1 MFKVCFIWHVMTG
14 KINEKRNEMVLR
26 CGGGGQKVQ
35 YIPLGVNEGKFQKKL
50 TGTASVGDGTG

>member
-1 MFKVCFIWHVMTG
+1 MTG

-26 CGGGGQKVQ
+26 CRGGEGQKVQ

>member
-1 MFKVCFIWHVMTG
+1 MTG

-26 CGGGGQKVQ
+26 CRGGGGQKVQ

>member
-1 MFKVCFIWHVMTG
+1 MTG

-26 CGGGGQKVQ
+26 YGGGAGGQKVQ

-50 TGTASVGDGTG
+50 TSTASVGDNTG

>member
-1 MFKVCFIWHVMTG
+1 MTG

-26 CGGGGQKVQ
+26 CRGGGGQKVQ
-35 YIPLGVNEGKFQKKL
+35 YKPVGVNEGKFQKKL

>member
-1 MFKVCFIWHVMTG
+1 MTG

-26 CGGGGQKVQ
+26 CRGGGGEQKVQ

>member
-1 MFKVCFIWHVMTG
+1 MKWFLDV
-14 KINEKRNEMVLR
+14 
-26 CGGGGQKVQ
+26 GGGGIYTSGQ

>member
-1 MFKVCFIWHVMTG
+1 MKKV
-14 KINEKRNEMVLR
+14 NEMVLR
-26 CGGGGQKVQ
+26 CSRGGGQKVQ

>member
-1 MFKVCFIWHVMTG
+1 MTG

-26 CGGGGQKVQ
+26 YGGGGGQKVQ

>member
-1 MFKVCFIWHVMTG
+1 MTG

-26 CGGGGQKVQ
+26 YGGGGGGGGGQKVQ

-50 TGTASVGDGTG
+50 TSTASVGDNTG

>member
-1 MFKVCFIWHVMTG
+1 MKKV
-14 KINEKRNEMVLR
+14 NEMVLR
-26 CGGGGQKVQ
+26 CSGEGGGGQKVQ

>member
-1 MFKVCFIWHVMTG
+1 MTG

-26 CGGGGQKVQ
+26 CRGGGGQKVQ

-50 TGTASVGDGTG
+50 TSTASVGDNTG

>member
-1 MFKVCFIWHVMTG
+1 MTG

-26 CGGGGQKVQ
+26 YGGGQKVQ

-50 TGTASVGDGTG
+50 TSTASVGDNTG

>member
-1 MFKVCFIWHVMTG
+1 MKWFLDVAG
-14 KINEKRNEMVLR
+14 
-26 CGGGGQKVQ
+26 GGGGQKVQ

>member
-1 MFKVCFIWHVMTG
+1 MK
-14 KINEKRNEMVLR
+14 KEMKWFLDV
-26 CGGGGQKVQ
+26 GGGGEQKVQ